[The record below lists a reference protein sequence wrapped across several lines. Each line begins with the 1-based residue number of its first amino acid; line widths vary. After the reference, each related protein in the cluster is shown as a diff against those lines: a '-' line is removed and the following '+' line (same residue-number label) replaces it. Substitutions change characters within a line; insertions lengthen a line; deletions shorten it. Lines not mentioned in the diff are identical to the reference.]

1 MVAPRAVVNVASKR
15 LERTATRPI
24 TLESQVKRTSVSHS
38 SAAPR
43 VNVARRQCSVA
54 AKMPEMTNPT
64 TNRATPTRCAH
75 NGRRD
80 GALPRS

>member
-24 TLESQVKRTSVSHS
+24 TLESQVRRTSVSHS
-38 SAAPR
+38 RAAPR

-54 AKMPEMTNPT
+54 AVSYTHLTLPT
-64 TNRATPTRCAH
+64 IC
-75 NGRRD
+75 
-80 GALPRS
+80 SV